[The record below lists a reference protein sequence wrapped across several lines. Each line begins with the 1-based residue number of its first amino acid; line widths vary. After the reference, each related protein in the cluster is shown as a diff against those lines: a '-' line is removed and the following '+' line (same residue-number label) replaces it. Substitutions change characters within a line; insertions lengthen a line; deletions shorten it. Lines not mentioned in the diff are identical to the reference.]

1 MDKLEQFSALVC
13 YVEDHPEL
21 MAHYSEEG
29 KRILTQ
35 TEQACLDRDAEALAT
50 GIDDF
55 LTLLMGQQL
64 MRGFAP
70 VRSEKAI
77 EQFNSI
83 QKPTRAVLDKM
94 EK

>member
-1 MDKLEQFSALVC
+1 MDKLEQFNALVC
-13 YVEDHPEL
+13 YIEDHPGL
-21 MAHYSEEG
+21 MTRHSKQG
-29 KRILTQ
+29 TLVLSQI
-35 TEQACLDRDAEALAT
+35 EQACLDRDANALAT
-50 GIDDF
+50 GIDEF
-55 LTLLMGQQL
+55 LTLLMGEQL

-83 QKPTRAVLDKM
+83 QKATRAVLDKM